1 MSLACFSLSLALF
14 DSFSTAQQI
23 VIFVL
28 LLTTARPLRNS
39 LSFLV
44 GLSGAYLACG
54 CGGYLAFAR
63 LQAFLARCIPSS
75 ASLSNAAYY
84 QTELISGLVMVLIGC
99 WYWRRHRWA
108 PPSASQN
115 LMAAR
120 FKGMSG
126 RFACILGAFISVS
139 SFPVAIPYLLALGKY
154 VSAGLSWPAAFAN
167 ILLYNFGYAAP
178 MLVALGLY
186 LLARRR
192 SDDLNDT
199 LHERSRVLNVRLTTR
214 EGRTVDAHPIAVD
227 FPTGLGLVQ
236 PLGSLGIAPLPR
248 GKASA
253 LDTGDSVTAISHGG
267 RAHALAARVVAKSEF
282 AGYWEYLLDEALFTA
297 PLHPAW
303 SGAALV
309 DARGR
314 LVGIGSLFVQQV
326 IDGEATRGNM
336 FVPVDVLDPVL
347 DELLAHG
354 RRFGPPRPWLGVY
367 LQDEDGRVVVQDVAP
382 NGPAATAGLA
392 PGDQIA
398 AISDQPVVQVAHAW
412 RVLWRQGAAGVEIPV
427 TVVRDGLARRVNVVT
442 ADREAMLVKPRL
454 Q

>member
-1 MSLACFSLSLALF
+1 VSEKEEWAFPPEFQPDTSSARFDLEQALSAVVALEADVPPDAFTAPVLGTERGGSAVVIREDGLAL
-14 DSFSTAQQI
+14 TI
-23 VIFVL
+23 
-28 LLTTARPLRNS
+28 
-39 LSFLV
+39 
-44 GLSGAYLACG
+44 
-54 CGGYLAFAR
+54 GYLV
-63 LQAFLARCIPSS
+63 
-75 ASLSNAAYY
+75 
-84 QTELISGLVMVLIGC
+84 TEAV
-99 WYWRRHRWA
+99 
-108 PPSASQN
+108 
-115 LMAAR
+115 
-120 FKGMSG
+120 
-126 RFACILGAFISVS
+126 
-139 SFPVAIPYLLALGKY
+139 
-154 VSAGLSWPAAFAN
+154 
-167 ILLYNFGYAAP
+167 
-178 MLVALGLY
+178 
-186 LLARRR
+186 
-192 SDDLNDT
+192 
-199 LHERSRVLNVRLTTR
+199 NVRLTTR

-227 FPTGLGLVQ
+227 FPTGFGLVQ

-253 LDTGDSVTAISHGG
+253 LDTGDAVTAISHGG

-354 RRFGPPRPWLGVY
+354 RRQGPPRPWLGVY